1 MNPIVYIP
9 SFFCKGAIPLS
20 IYDARARL
28 RVLEVYA
35 RRYRDKDASIHAEI
49 AYLQYEIPIAIHRTM
64 LNT

>member
-1 MNPIVYIP
+1 MTHIVYIP
-9 SFFCKGAIPLS
+9 SFFGKGAIPLS

-35 RRYRDKDASIHAEI
+35 RRYRDKDTLVRAEI
-49 AYLQYEIPIAIHRTM
+49 EYLQHEIPIAIHKSM